1 MICVTVARGRHR
13 MAQAEHQML
22 AEQKIPLTELRVDF
36 ITRDVDIPRLLRD
49 RPTPVLVTCRRPQ
62 DGGRWRYSEEQRLTL
77 LRTAIAQGAEYVDLE
92 WDVALQVRR
101 YGATKRVV
109 SYHNFQE
116 TPANLPAIWE
126 KMRALDPDIIKIAT
140 MANAPEDNWVTLGIT
155 KNADIPTVAFCMGDM
170 GTPSRILCGKFGAP
184 FTFASISSEKQ
195 LAPGQISFDVMR
207 NTYHYD
213 DIKPSTKILGVIA
226 DPVAHS
232 MSPVIHNAC
241 LRKDGLDVVYLPFRV
256 PSEGLDAFIQQAAKF
271 DVLGL
276 SVTIPHKER
285 ILRCVNDIDNDVS
298 AVKACNTVLFRK
310 NLREG
315 KNTDISAAMQVL
327 RRACEVPDDQAVG
340 FQGRKALVL
349 GGGGVAKAI
358 AWGLQKHGA
367 RVYISARNRQQA
379 DVIAADLKIDSLEWE
394 TRQNFTGDLLINGTP
409 VGMFPNMNETPFPAE
424 ALHEGMVVFDTIYNP
439 QNTLLIKQAKAA
451 GCRVVYGSDMFIE
464 QAAMQYKYFTGRT
477 ADKTVMA
484 EALRRAINPAKYAD

>member
-1 MICVTVARGRHR
+1 

-22 AEQKIPLTELRVDF
+22 ADQQIPLTELRVDF
-36 ITRDVDIPRLLRD
+36 ITREVDIPRLLRD

-92 WDVALQVRR
+92 WDVALNVRR

-126 KMRALDPDIIKIAT
+126 KMKALDPDIIKIAT

-155 KNADIPTVAFCMGDM
+155 KRADIPTVAFCMGDM

-213 DIKPSTKILGVIA
+213 QIQPSTKVLGVIA

-241 LRKDGLDVVYLPFRV
+241 LRQDGLDVVYLPFRV
-256 PSEGLDAFIQQAAKF
+256 PSEGLDAFIEQAAKF
-271 DVLGL
+271 DIMGL

-285 ILRCVNDIDNDVS
+285 ILRCINDIDNDVS

-315 KNTDISAAMQVL
+315 KNTDISAAVQVL
-327 RRACEVPDDQAVG
+327 KRGLEIPAEQKRAFLG
-340 FQGRKALVL
+340 LKALVL

-358 AWGLQKHGA
+358 AWGLQQEGA
-367 RVYISARNRQQA
+367 RVYISARNKLQA
-379 DVIAADLKIDSLEWE
+379 DAIAADLKMETVDWE
-394 TRQNFTGDLLINGTP
+394 TRQSFAGDILVNGTP
-409 VGMFPNMNETPFPAE
+409 VGMFPNMNESPYPAD
-424 ALHEGMVVFDTIYNP
+424 ALHEGLVVFDTIYNP
-439 QNTLLIKQAKAA
+439 ENTLLIKQATEA
-451 GCRVVYGSDMFIE
+451 GCRVVYGSDMFVE
-464 QAAMQYKYFTGRT
+464 QAAMQYQYFTGRP
-477 ADKTVMA
+477 ADKAFMA
-484 EALRRAINPAKYAD
+484 Q